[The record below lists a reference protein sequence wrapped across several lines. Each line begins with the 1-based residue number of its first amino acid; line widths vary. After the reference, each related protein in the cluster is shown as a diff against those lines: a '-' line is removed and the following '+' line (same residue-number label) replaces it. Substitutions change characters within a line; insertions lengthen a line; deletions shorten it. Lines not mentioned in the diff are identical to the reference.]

1 MRVILNINLSNALFF
16 MMSQIPLNVHAYRD
30 QLYEKHESAGNE
42 ATTKESWYKNIKLDT
57 YATHLGNPSQ
67 LIYFS
72 CKLNKTVQQLRNQF
86 IDEMFEILCQKNI
99 EPVNDSDLEN
109 GAE

>member
-1 MRVILNINLSNALFF
+1 
-16 MMSQIPLNVHAYRD
+16 MSQIPLNVHAYRD

-72 CKLNKTVQQLRNQF
+72 GKLNKTVQHVRNQF
-86 IDEMFEILCQKNI
+86 FDEMFELLCQKNKDS
-99 EPVNDSDLEN
+99 VNDSDFDDDKQ
-109 GAE
+109 